1 MDLILRIGSDP
12 SSWVV
17 PNAEYG
23 QLVDRLS
30 QATAP
35 VVVDVVAPIAG
46 RLVLSHRAAG
56 SVVLLQPPG
65 GQAWESTDWNP
76 SRIAK
81 PVAPV
86 APVARVAPVVYI
98 ASPGGPGQGTSE
110 YALASSVTSQVLEQ
124 EIVTAMSGDGSELT
138 LPVFDPTGTGVLL
151 LHGASLPFVVVF

>member
-1 MDLILRIGSDP
+1 VDLILRIGSDP

-35 VVVDVVAPIAG
+35 VVLDVVAPLAG

-86 APVARVAPVVYI
+86 ARVAPVVYI
-98 ASPGGPGQGTSE
+98 ASPGGPGQGTSQ
-110 YALASSVTSQVLEQ
+110 YALSSSVTSQVLEQ
-124 EIVTAMSGDGSELT
+124 EIVTAMSGDGTELT

-151 LHGASLPFVVVF
+151 LHGAALPFAVIF